1 MHETQSARAP
11 SASASAQVVAHVKE
25 AIRSG
30 RISPGQRLLESEL
43 TGRLGMSRGPVREA
57 LAQLQVEGFID
68 VEPHRGARVHQMS
81 RAEMSELFHV
91 RALLAADAAKLA
103 AGQIDERDNR
113 ERLLAEHRRQLALRD
128 NRDLAAYAAANV
140 EFHTLVDEMCGNR
153 LLATLLDQLQTRV
166 GPFLG
171 LAQSR
176 HRDRLLE
183 HHVAIAEAILAG
195 DGGGA
200 ARAMRRHVTATL
212 RAIMELPDAWF
223 Q

>member
-1 MHETQSARAP
+1 MHERQSGNG
-11 SASASAQVVAHVKE
+11 SAAAQVVAHVKE

-166 GPFLG
+166 GPFL
-171 LAQSR
+171 ASPSR
-176 HRDRLLE
+176 
-183 HHVAIAEAILAG
+183 A
-195 DGGGA
+195 
-200 ARAMRRHVTATL
+200 TATACSSTTW
-212 RAIMELPDAWF
+212 RSPKRSSPAMAGARRGRCAAT
-223 Q
+223 

>member
-1 MHETQSARAP
+1 MHERQSGNG
-11 SASASAQVVAHVKE
+11 SAAAQVVAHVKE

-30 RISPGQRLLESEL
+30 RLSPGQRLLESEL

-68 VEPHRGARVHQMS
+68 VEPHRGARVHQLS
-81 RAEMSELFHV
+81 RVEMSELFHV

-103 AGQIDERDNR
+103 AGQVDVRDNR
-113 ERLLAEHRRQLALRD
+113 ARLLAEYRRQLALRD
-128 NRDLAAYAAANV
+128 NSDLAVYAAANV
-140 EFHTLVDEMCGNR
+140 EFHTLVDEMSGNR

-166 GPFLG
+166 GPFLS

-183 HHVAIAEAILAG
+183 HHVQIAEAILAG
-195 DGGGA
+195 DGRAA
-200 ARAMRRHVTATL
+200 ARAMRRHVNATL
-212 RAIMELPDAWF
+212 RTIMELPDGWF
-223 Q
+223 E